1 MTNQAS
7 PAVLP
12 SLRQP
17 LSSRR
22 ASDLVLTGY
31 PEITRQGG
39 VMSEWRPT
47 GRNDGLGDVS
57 LQRVT

>member
-1 MTNQAS
+1 MTTQAS

-22 ASDLVLTGY
+22 ASDLVLTGNAEVNLCDRITSCLPTIH
-31 PEITRQGG
+31 PELRKK
-39 VMSEWRPT
+39 MA
-47 GRNDGLGDVS
+47 
-57 LQRVT
+57 

>member
-22 ASDLVLTGY
+22 ASDLVLTGN
-31 PEITRQGG
+31 PHLTRRWPFGH
-39 VMSEWRPT
+39 VTEELPTIHSEDEPMAPR
-47 GRNDGLGDVS
+47 
-57 LQRVT
+57 